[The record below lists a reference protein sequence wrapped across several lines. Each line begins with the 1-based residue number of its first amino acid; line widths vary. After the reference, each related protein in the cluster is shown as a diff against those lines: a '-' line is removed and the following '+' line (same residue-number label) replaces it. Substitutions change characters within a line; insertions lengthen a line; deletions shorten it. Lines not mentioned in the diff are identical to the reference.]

1 MGVGIT
7 GECSNVLDCATEV
20 KDASIDNEA
29 NEELIQMILSERQN
43 REE

>member
-1 MGVGIT
+1 M
-7 GECSNVLDCATEV
+7 LDYATEV

-29 NEELIQMILSERQN
+29 NEELIRIILSERQN